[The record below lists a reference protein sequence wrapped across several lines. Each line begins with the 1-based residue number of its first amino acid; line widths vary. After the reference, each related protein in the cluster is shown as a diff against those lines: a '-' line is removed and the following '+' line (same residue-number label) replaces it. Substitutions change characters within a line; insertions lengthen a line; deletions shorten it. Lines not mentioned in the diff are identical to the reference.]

1 MFDANNRLWMSN
13 ECGLCVWEDGI
24 FRHPQQV
31 GFNPI
36 GRVLDL
42 DNEWLIITDR
52 KGVAKVNKQ
61 TLKEEKYYLQPG
73 MSIVGAITISS
84 QKQVW
89 TANAR
94 HHATDIYILDRDLN
108 LLRTLNGSKD
118 TYIESIVEDA
128 SHHMWVTTS
137 KGLLCYDAKTW
148 EELLLPTDFMEAT
161 QNKKI
166 HFVLPYWQNFLL
178 IGISGEGMYRY
189 DVARRVLTRIHV
201 QQQLKGDRYVC
212 FIDTNNGIWLSD
224 QENDF
229 HYYPEKA
236 AFNNLS
242 SIFERLEDPF
252 VKNLLFDYEGYL
264 WMRSSHDIASY
275 DIGGDKIAFHLADG
289 GLYGHIFIDS
299 KNRLWVIRNR
309 SEVRQYAIREGKSY
323 GKRTIIPSRPMCFP
337 SVKTRKDVF
346 GLRWLID
353 LPRWR
358 PTGSSLTGMHRAA
371 FRFRSCRHC
380 AHRVQ

>member
-1 MFDANNRLWMSN
+1 MSVSSIQTT
-13 ECGLCVWEDGI
+13 EYGC
-24 FRHPQQV
+24 
-31 GFNPI
+31 
-36 GRVLDL
+36 
-42 DNEWLIITDR
+42 LIKRT
-52 KGVAKVNKQ
+52 
-61 TLKEEKYYLQPG
+61 TF
-73 MSIVGAITISS
+73 TIIP
-84 QKQVW
+84 K
-89 TANAR
+89 
-94 HHATDIYILDRDLN
+94 
-108 LLRTLNGSKD
+108 
-118 TYIESIVEDA
+118 
-128 SHHMWVTTS
+128 
-137 KGLLCYDAKTW
+137 
-148 EELLLPTDFMEAT
+148 
-161 QNKKI
+161 
-166 HFVLPYWQNFLL
+166 
-178 IGISGEGMYRY
+178 
-189 DVARRVLTRIHV
+189 
-201 QQQLKGDRYVC
+201 
-212 FIDTNNGIWLSD
+212 
-224 QENDF
+224 
-229 HYYPEKA
+229 KA

-289 GLYGHIFIDS
+289 GLYGHILLTRRIGCGS
-299 KNRLWVIRNR
+299 
-309 SEVRQYAIREGKSY
+309 SGTVRRCGSMLSGRGKSY

>member
-1 MFDANNRLWMSN
+1 M
-13 ECGLCVWEDGI
+13 
-24 FRHPQQV
+24 
-31 GFNPI
+31 
-36 GRVLDL
+36 
-42 DNEWLIITDR
+42 
-52 KGVAKVNKQ
+52 
-61 TLKEEKYYLQPG
+61 
-73 MSIVGAITISS
+73 
-84 QKQVW
+84 
-89 TANAR
+89 
-94 HHATDIYILDRDLN
+94 
-108 LLRTLNGSKD
+108 
-118 TYIESIVEDA
+118 
-128 SHHMWVTTS
+128 
-137 KGLLCYDAKTW
+137 
-148 EELLLPTDFMEAT
+148 
-161 QNKKI
+161 
-166 HFVLPYWQNFLL
+166 LPYWQNFLL

-309 SEVRQYAIREGKSY
+309 SEVRQYAIREGKIVREENHY
-323 GKRTIIPSRPMCFP
+323 TFP
-337 SVKTRKDVF
+337 ANVF
-346 GLRWLID
+346 SISEDKEGRIWVTLADRFATLAAD
-353 LPRWR
+353 
-358 PTGSSLTGMHRAA
+358 GSSLTGMHRAA

>member
-1 MFDANNRLWMSN
+1 
-13 ECGLCVWEDGI
+13 
-24 FRHPQQV
+24 
-31 GFNPI
+31 
-36 GRVLDL
+36 
-42 DNEWLIITDR
+42 
-52 KGVAKVNKQ
+52 
-61 TLKEEKYYLQPG
+61 
-73 MSIVGAITISS
+73 
-84 QKQVW
+84 
-89 TANAR
+89 
-94 HHATDIYILDRDLN
+94 
-108 LLRTLNGSKD
+108 
-118 TYIESIVEDA
+118 
-128 SHHMWVTTS
+128 
-137 KGLLCYDAKTW
+137 
-148 EELLLPTDFMEAT
+148 
-161 QNKKI
+161 
-166 HFVLPYWQNFLL
+166 
-178 IGISGEGMYRY
+178 MYRY

-309 SEVRQYAIREGKSY
+309 SEVRQYAIREGKIVREEKICHAGGRREVHLPVCTGQHFVFAVADIAPIGYNDSLY
-323 GKRTIIPSRPMCFP
+323 GGQRY
-337 SVKTRKDVF
+337 
-346 GLRWLID
+346 L
-353 LPRWR
+353 
-358 PTGSSLTGMHRAA
+358 
-371 FRFRSCRHC
+371 
-380 AHRVQ
+380 